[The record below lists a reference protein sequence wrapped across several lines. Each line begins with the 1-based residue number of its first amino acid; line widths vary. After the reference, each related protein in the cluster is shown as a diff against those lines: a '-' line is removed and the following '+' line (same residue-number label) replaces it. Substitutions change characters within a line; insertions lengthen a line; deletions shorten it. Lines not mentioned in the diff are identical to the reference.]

1 MGAES
6 GMLRDS
12 GNTIDATSSLVCE
25 KKRHLLFFVQ
35 KRLQLF
41 WLVVLLQP
49 ILVRLQHYQGRR
61 ARKDGYITP
70 KYALLPNRR
79 RAFFLQSDFTVISKN
94 TLN

>member
-1 MGAES
+1 MICDSES
-6 GMLRDS
+6 
-12 GNTIDATSSLVCE
+12 TISTIFSPAYE

-41 WLVVLLQP
+41 RLVVLLQP

-70 KYALLPNRR
+70 KYALLPKRR
-79 RAFFLQSDFTVISKN
+79 RAFFLFIDFAVVFKN
-94 TLN
+94 TLD